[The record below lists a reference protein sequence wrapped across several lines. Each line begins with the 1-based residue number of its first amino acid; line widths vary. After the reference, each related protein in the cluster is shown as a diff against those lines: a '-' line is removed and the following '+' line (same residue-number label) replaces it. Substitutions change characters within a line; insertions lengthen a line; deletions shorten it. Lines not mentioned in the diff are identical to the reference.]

1 MRALGISDSKERCV
15 LIMPDSDLY
24 EAHVRK
30 IYGFFMAKTFHRELA
45 EDLTSEVFVTAFE
58 QFRQPGRVID
68 GKERYLCTAS

>member
-1 MRALGISDSKERCV
+1 MKLMCEKYTAL
-15 LIMPDSDLY
+15 Y
-24 EAHVRK
+24 
-30 IYGFFMAKTFHRELA
+30 MAKTFHRELA